1 MNSARTYVW
10 VVLALVVLSLIGHC
24 LVRIAMLNKKLD
36 MDMLRKMDVDGGG
49 VSEMEFL
56 IFMLVQVTDRLWC

>member
-1 MNSARTYVW
+1 
-10 VVLALVVLSLIGHC
+10 
-24 LVRIAMLNKKLD
+24 MLEKKLD

-56 IFMLVQVTDRLWC
+56 IFMLVQVMMTMRNVLSKVIRSGDKK